1 MILLLSLPH
10 PHLFMLAVSGFF
22 LIAPLLAAGLYEISR
37 RHQRGEP
44 VSFFRSQSFWRRNG
58 GALAM
63 FGLLLA
69 IVGLAWERL
78 TAVLFALFIGPEA
91 ESIGQIVLMIL
102 HDSAYRGFALS
113 WFLVGALLAAL
124 VFVLSALSV
133 PMMLDRPVDMATA
146 SMTSIRGVTHNL
158 PAMLLWAALIVAIT
172 LLGFATFLFGLIVV
186 ALAGRQTQWQQW
198 AQRRGLERQPRI
210 TQPFPTLRQ
219 AVRPYREEHPP
230 RSPPAPRR
238 APAFSIPAPAGSR
251 SESPRPGRG
260 RGAAAGACARDR
272 AAAGR

>member
-1 MILLLSLPH
+1 MAITSPLDEHFALPEIHRVPPSRPFAWLAAGWADLSRDPLPSLAYGCLFAIAGDVILLLSLPH

-102 HDSAYRGFALS
+102 HDGAYRGFALS

-172 LLGFATFLFGLIVV
+172 LLGFATFLFGLIVLMPILGH
-186 ALAGRQTQWQQW
+186 ASWHA
-198 AQRRGLERQPRI
+198 
-210 TQPFPTLRQ
+210 
-219 AVRPYREEHPP
+219 YRD
-230 RSPPAPRR
+230 
-238 APAFSIPAPAGSR
+238 IVG
-251 SESPRPGRG
+251 
-260 RGAAAGACARDR
+260 
-272 AAAGR
+272 